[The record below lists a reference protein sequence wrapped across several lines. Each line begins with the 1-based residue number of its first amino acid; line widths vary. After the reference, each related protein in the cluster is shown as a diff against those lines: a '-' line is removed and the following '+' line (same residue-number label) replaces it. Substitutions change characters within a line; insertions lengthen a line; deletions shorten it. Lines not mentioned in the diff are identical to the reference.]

1 MIATALALNEPP
13 PADEIDTVI
22 EHAILRFLNG
32 ETEGQELFEAL
43 YGEPLDEPI
52 PERMLAL
59 VRSAQHD

>member
-22 EHAILRFLNG
+22 ERAILRFLNG

-59 VRSAQHD
+59 VRLAQHD